1 MKDHDMRIDG
11 EYDRPLPERLENP
24 TKEDQE
30 KLLLLIKKYARMAFD
45 RKQIAFMKKIGIS
58 ADFSAP
64 LSDADYEAI
73 EEIVSTRLQKH
84 GFDVNYLP
92 TKEGEMCEA
101 ILDTITEER

>member
-1 MKDHDMRIDG
+1 MNDRDLRIDG
-11 EYDRPLPERLENP
+11 EYDRPLPKRIENP

-30 KLLLLIKKYARMAFD
+30 KLQLLIKKYTRMAFD

-64 LSDADYEAI
+64 LSDADYETI
-73 EEIVSTRLQKH
+73 EEIVSAHLQKH
-84 GFDVNYLP
+84 GFDANYLP
-92 TKEGEMCEA
+92 TEAGEMCEA